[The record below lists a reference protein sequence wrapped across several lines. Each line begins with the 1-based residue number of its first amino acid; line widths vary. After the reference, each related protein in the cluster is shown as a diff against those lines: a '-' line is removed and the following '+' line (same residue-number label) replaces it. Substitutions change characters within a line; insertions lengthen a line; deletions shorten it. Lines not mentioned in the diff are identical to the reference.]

1 MEKHTHYDHDE
12 VLHAPLHTLRRELDR
27 HNAPPGVE
35 KELMAAF
42 AARFPRKRWYQ
53 KLSMAQ
59 WGMAGTGSAATAVL
73 ALIVTLHAPLPQA
86 PDQAAAFAAA
96 ASRDGG
102 AAFIA
107 LQPVEQIAQEQSPQ
121 VVQTELTGEAL
132 AAAGVAVSPEQAGET
147 VLAEML
153 VSSDGEPLALRILA
167 Q

>member
-1 MEKHTHYDHDE
+1 MNPDYQHDE
-12 VLHAPLHTLRRELDR
+12 VLHAPLGTLRRELDR

-53 KLSMAQ
+53 KLSRAQ
-59 WGMAGTGSAATAVL
+59 WGMAGMGSAATAVL
-73 ALIVTLHAPLPQA
+73 ALMVTLHAPLPATTEQA
-86 PDQAAAFAAA
+86 QEQVY
-96 ASRDGG
+96 RDDG

-107 LQPVEQIAQEQSPQ
+107 FQPGDAIDQQEGAQ
-121 VVQTELTGEAL
+121 VVQTELPAEAL
-132 AAAGVAVSPEQAGET
+132 AAAGVAVTPEQAGQT

-153 VSSDGEPLALRILA
+153 VAADGEPLAVRILT

>member
-1 MEKHTHYDHDE
+1 MNTELDHDE

-42 AARFPRKRWYQ
+42 AAQFPKKRWYQ

-59 WGMAGTGSAATAVL
+59 WGMAGMGSAATAVL
-73 ALIVTLHAPLPQA
+73 ALMVTLHAPLPSGSGLDAQE
-86 PDQAAAFAAA
+86 QQLVY
-96 ASRDGG
+96 RDDG

-107 LQPVEQIAQEQSPQ
+107 LQPVEQIEQAKATK
-121 VVQTELTGEAL
+121 VVQTELPGEAL
-132 AAAGVAVSPEQAGET
+132 AAAGMAVSPEQAGET

-153 VSSDGEPLALRILA
+153 VSADGEPLALRILA

>member
-1 MEKHTHYDHDE
+1 MTQEEYDHDE

-27 HNAPPGVE
+27 HNSPPGVE

-42 AARFPRKRWYQ
+42 AARFPKKRWYQ
-53 KLSMAQ
+53 KLSTAQ
-59 WGMAGTGSAATAVL
+59 WGMAGMGSAATAVL
-73 ALIVTLHAPLPQA
+73 ALMVTLHAPLPA
-86 PDQAAAFAAA
+86 PQEQQQLVY
-96 ASRDGG
+96 RDDG

-107 LQPVEQIAQEQSPQ
+107 LQPVEQIAQEQSAQ
-121 VVQTELTGEAL
+121 VVQTELPGEAL

-153 VSSDGEPLALRILA
+153 VSAEGEPLALRILA

>member
-1 MEKHTHYDHDE
+1 MNTELEHDE

-42 AARFPRKRWYQ
+42 AARFPKQRWYQ

-59 WGMAGTGSAATAVL
+59 WGMAGMGSAATAVL
-73 ALIVTLHAPLPQA
+73 ALMVTLHGPAPMA
-86 PDQAAAFAAA
+86 PDQQQLVY
-96 ASRDGG
+96 RDDG

-107 LQPVEQIAQEQSPQ
+107 LQPVEQIEQEKAPH
-121 VVQTELTGEAL
+121 VVQTELPGDAL
-132 AAAGVAVSPEQAGET
+132 AAAGVAVSPEQAGQT

-153 VSSDGEPLALRILA
+153 VSADGEPLALRILA